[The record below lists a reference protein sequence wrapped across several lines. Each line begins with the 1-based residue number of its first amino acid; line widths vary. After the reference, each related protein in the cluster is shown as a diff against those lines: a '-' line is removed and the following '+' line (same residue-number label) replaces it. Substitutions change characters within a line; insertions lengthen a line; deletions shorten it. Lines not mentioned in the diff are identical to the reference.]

1 MAGAATD
8 GDVMGARG
16 SSASGPM
23 AGSDGLTVYASTR
36 VNQRTSGSETAIHAP
51 FDFDERPNQRYS

>member
-23 AGSDGLTVYASTR
+23 AGSDGLAVYASTR

>member
-8 GDVMGARG
+8 GDVLGARG

-23 AGSDGLTVYASTR
+23 AGTDGLTVYMYAATR
-36 VNQRTSGSETAIHAP
+36 VKVYKTDNGHTTA
-51 FDFDERPNQRYS
+51 